1 MSQQPADGNMN
12 RSRGDLFLGDLKITR
27 PAVLSRLVHGEKEP
41 ARMAAQS
48 ASEPQTDAE
57 PAPEGAQNLAVQPA
71 RAPLPAA
78 MPPQPAPIQP
88 ASVRYVTSM
97 PTESHP
103 EHMASSSPALSVS
116 GAGLTLSLG
125 GVGRRSKVRGA
136 ADAVHYS
143 NGSFWMGLI
152 YLAVGIGCLVVSVPD
167 PVLNCGLGGSP
178 PLRDWVFGT
187 GISYTIIGGA
197 FLISWLLLKNSQLRP
212 VYDLHSQPQ
221 CKRLFSCF
229 YFSHFSLLSCAFS
242 NIGARVF
249 GRHVHLGLDDCR
261 FCQSMERWRRLQ
273 LSELSA
279 VADGT
284 RCSYFVHRACLGRH
298 SRSRHSAQRRSCRFA
313 SQRAWASRCVVNK

>member
-1 MSQQPADGNMN
+1 
-12 RSRGDLFLGDLKITR
+12 
-27 PAVLSRLVHGEKEP
+27 
-41 ARMAAQS
+41 
-48 ASEPQTDAE
+48 
-57 PAPEGAQNLAVQPA
+57 
-71 RAPLPAA
+71 
-78 MPPQPAPIQP
+78 
-88 ASVRYVTSM
+88 M
-97 PTESHP
+97 PTESHH
-103 EHMASSSPALSVS
+103 EQVASSSPSLSVS

-221 CKRLFSCF
+221 CKKLFSCRHL
-229 YFSHFSLLSCAFS
+229 FSFFS
-242 NIGARVF
+242 
-249 GRHVHLGLDDCR
+249 
-261 FCQSMERWRRLQ
+261 
-273 LSELSA
+273 SA
-279 VADGT
+279 VALSPTLALVFLAGMFTLAWMIVGSVSLWRDGVD
-284 RCSYFVHRACLGRH
+284 CSFQNFRLWQMGLAAVILSIVLVLAAILGAGTAPRGE
-298 SRSRHSAQRRSCRFA
+298 
-313 SQRAWASRCVVNK
+313 VVDLPHKELGPAVAL